1 MDSDSDEE
9 KREKELPPYRVRY
22 NDMPVK
28 LVKEVVR
35 CNEKSIFYSFY
46 DIFNEN
52 RLKWGFHQIRFGK
65 RCSNRDREGGKGF
78 PELQNW

>member
-52 RLKWGFHQIRFGK
+52 RLK
-65 RCSNRDREGGKGF
+65 
-78 PELQNW
+78 